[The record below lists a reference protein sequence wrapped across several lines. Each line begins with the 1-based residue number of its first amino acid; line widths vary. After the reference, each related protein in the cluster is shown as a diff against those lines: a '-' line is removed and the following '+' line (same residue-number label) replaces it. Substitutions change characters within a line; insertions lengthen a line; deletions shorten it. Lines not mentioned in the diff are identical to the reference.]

1 MDLLLEQ
8 AVFANEAFYLA
19 FEAKDYSAMD
29 SVWSASAGVM
39 CLHPGWPALVGR
51 KDVMQSWRTIL
62 DNPQQA
68 QVSFYAPSVQRIA
81 DTSVVVVC
89 YEQTQ
94 GAVMVATNIFVR
106 EDDRLRLF
114 VHQAGFCNNAPAAS

>member
-29 SVWSASAGVM
+29 SVWSASTDVM
-39 CLHPGWPALVGR
+39 CLHPGWPALIGR
-51 KDVMQSWRTIL
+51 SDVMQSWRTIL

-68 QVSFYAPSVQRIA
+68 QVSFYAPSVKGISE
-81 DTSVVVVC
+81 TSVVVVC

-94 GAVMVATNIFVR
+94 GAVMVATNVFLR

-114 VHQAGFCNNAPAAS
+114 VHQAGYCSNPPAAI